1 MYFFI
6 NYLKNAKKE
15 KIMQKNKYNQQ
26 QQNITSHQPT
36 FLTPLKIA
44 SQ

>member
-1 MYFFI
+1 
-6 NYLKNAKKE
+6 
-15 KIMQKNKYNQQ
+15 MQKNKYNQQ

-36 FLTPLKIA
+36 SPTPLKIA